1 MIKVHV
7 LPCGST
13 TVDEALPFA
22 EKSKNPLAFT
32 GIFRGKKHKISVPVR
47 AYLIEHPKGT
57 VLVDTGW
64 DDAIRGD
71 ARKYEGFFN
80 YFASPGILPEG
91 EGIIDQLAK
100 LGYKPS
106 DLDYCILTHM
116 DIDHAGG
123 IGEVK
128 DVHHILCSA
137 AEWKAANR
145 RNPRYLRRLWKN
157 INVETFPDRPYDL
170 FGDRSVVAFPM
181 HGHSAG
187 MTSIRVSSGDRFLVI
202 AGDAG
207 YGRDSWEHLSLPGVE
222 WNRRAARKTLMKLQK
237 MGRDPRCEAILMTH
251 DPEPSKDEYILR

>member
-22 EKSKNPLAFT
+22 EKSKNPFAFT
-32 GIFRGKKHKISVPVR
+32 GIFRGKRHKISVPIR
-47 AYLIEHPKGT
+47 AYFIEHPRGRI
-57 VLVDTGW
+57 LVDTGW
-64 DDAIRGD
+64 DDAIRRD

-80 YFASPGILPEG
+80 YFASPGVLPKG

-100 LGYKPS
+100 LGYKTA

-123 IGEVK
+123 IREVR
-128 DVHHILCSA
+128 DARHVLCSA
-137 AEWKAANR
+137 AEWKAAGR
-145 RNPRYLRRLWKN
+145 CNPRYRRSLWEN
-157 INVETFPDRPYDL
+157 TPVETFPDRAWDL
-170 FGDRSVVAFPM
+170 FGDQSIVVFPM

-187 MTSIRVSSGDRFLVI
+187 MTAVRVSSGEKFLVI

-207 YGRDSWEHLSLPGVE
+207 YGRDSWEKLSLPGVE
-222 WNRRAARKTLMKLQK
+222 WNRKAARETLVKLQN
-237 MGRDPRCEAILMTH
+237 MGRDPACEAILMTH
-251 DPEPSKDEYILR
+251 DPETPKDTYVLE